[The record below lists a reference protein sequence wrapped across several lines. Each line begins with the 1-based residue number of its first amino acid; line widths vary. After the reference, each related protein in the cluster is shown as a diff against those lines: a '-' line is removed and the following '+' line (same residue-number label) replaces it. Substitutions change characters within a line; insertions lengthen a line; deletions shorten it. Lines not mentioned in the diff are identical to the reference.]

1 MGADVLTTG
10 LKHTFRLMGADVL
23 TTGLKNDSN
32 LFRGKRGKMKRKKRK

>member
-1 MGADVLTTG
+1 MLTTG